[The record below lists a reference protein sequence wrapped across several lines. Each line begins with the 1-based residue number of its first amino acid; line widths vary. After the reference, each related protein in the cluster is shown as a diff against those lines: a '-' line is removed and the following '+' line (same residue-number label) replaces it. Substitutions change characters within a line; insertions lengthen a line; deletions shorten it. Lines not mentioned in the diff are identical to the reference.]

1 MIRRFPNP
9 FFWLPAGL
17 LAGVLNCAT
26 GAEPF
31 WPAAER
37 YSPAVPTL
45 EQVLGYPPGARIS
58 STRQIRDYFEALH
71 AASPER
77 LALRDYGKTW
87 EGRTLFYAVIGSR
100 GNIARLNDI
109 QRQMQALADPA
120 ATDAAAAARLIANLP
135 ASVWLAYGVHGNEI
149 SSPDAA
155 LLLAYHLLA
164 AEGDSVVDG
173 ILASTL
179 VFIVPSQNPDGR
191 DRFVH
196 HYEISRGLVPDP
208 DRYSAEHD
216 EPWPGG
222 RTNHYQFDLNRDWL
236 ALSQPEIAA
245 QVAAL
250 NEWYPLIFV
259 DLHEMGSDS
268 TYYFTPEAVPYN
280 PLITARQR
288 ENLVLVGRN
297 NARWFDRLGIDYF
310 TREVFDAFYPGYGA
324 SWPLYYGAL
333 AMTYEQA
340 SARGL
345 IVRRADGREMAYAET
360 VRNHF
365 LSSLATAETA
375 GRERRRLL
383 QDFYDYR
390 SKNAGGGDEAYLLDA
405 APDPAITGRLAA
417 LLGRH
422 GIRLSRAGQPF
433 TACGRSFAA
442 GSYKAGLGQP
452 ARRLIETLLAPNIE
466 MEAEFIAEQERRR
479 AKRLEHEIY
488 DVTAWSLPQLYGV
501 DAVRCG
507 RIAGADWSPAAIVTE
522 PPAGGLQNEAAKLA
536 WLVPWNYAAA
546 HLLSR
551 ALAAGLVIDGS
562 DKAFVHDGRNYP
574 AGTLIVKRAANGSD
588 VATRL
593 TALAA
598 ETGAETIG
606 VDHGWVDQGPNFG
619 SEHVHRFTAPR
630 IALAYDEPTAAPG
643 HTRFILER
651 EFGYPVSAIRTA
663 TLKSA
668 DLDRYQ
674 VLILPSTSFFR
685 GDYGTVLGKDGAA
698 LLKAWTG
705 RGGTLIFLGNAT
717 NFAADPN
724 YGLMALRREKAY
736 REKSEDEK
744 KAAPPAGQ
752 TAGKN
757 ATQAAEQLQEPLVDG
772 TLIAD
777 HDAYLKATLARDV
790 PPDEMPGAIVR
801 AVPDPDH
808 WLAAGARNPLN
819 VLLRGDAIFQPLS
832 LDQGVNAVRFAA
844 ADDMLASGYLWSEN
858 RRQLAYKPFVAIQPE
873 GRGFYIAF
881 TTDPNDRAYL
891 KGLNILFINAVF
903 RAPAHTAVIH

>member
-1 MIRRFPNP
+1 MIRRSKKP
-9 FFWLPAGL
+9 FVLLLAWL
-17 LAGVLNCAT
+17 LAGAAQA
-26 GAEPF
+26 GMAAAPF
-31 WPAAER
+31 WPAAEQ
-37 YSPAVPTL
+37 YSPAIPTF
-45 EQVLGYPPGARIS
+45 EQVLGYAPGAKIS
-58 STRQIRDYFEALH
+58 ATRDIRDYFAALQ
-71 AASPER
+71 AAAPQR
-77 LALRDYGKTW
+77 LVLRDYGTSW
-87 EGRTLFYAVIGSR
+87 EGRPLFYAIIGSSE
-100 GNIARLNDI
+100 NIARLDDI
-109 QRQMQALADPA
+109 QRRMQALANPA
-120 ATDAAAAARLIANLP
+120 VTDAAAAAPAIADLP
-135 ASVWLAYGVHGNEI
+135 ATVWLAYGVHGNEI

-155 LLLAYHLLA
+155 MLLAYHLLA
-164 AEGDSVVDG
+164 ADGDAVVDG

-179 VFIVPSQNPDGR
+179 VLIVPSQNPDGR

-196 HYEISRGLVPDP
+196 HYEMSRGLKPDP

-250 NEWYPLIFV
+250 RQWYPLIFV

-288 ENLVLVGRN
+288 ENLVLIGRN
-297 NARWFDRLGIDYF
+297 NARWFDRIGIDYF

-345 IVRRADGREMAYAET
+345 VVRRADGREMTYAET

-365 LSSLATAETA
+365 TSSLATAETA
-375 GRERRRLL
+375 ARERQRLL

-390 SKNAGGGDEAYLLDA
+390 NKNTGGGDEAYLLDA
-405 APDPAITGRLAA
+405 APDPTITGRLAA

-422 GIRLSRAGQPF
+422 GIPLSRAGEPY
-433 TACGRSFAA
+433 TACGRTFAA
-442 GSYKAGLGQP
+442 GSYRAALAQP
-452 ARRLIETLLAPNIE
+452 ERRLIETLLAPNIE
-466 MEAEFIAEQERRR
+466 MEPEFIAEQERRR

-507 RIAGADWSPAAIVTE
+507 RIPRAAWSPAAIVTA
-522 PPAGGLQNEAAKLA
+522 PPTGRLQNEAAELA
-536 WLVPWNYAAA
+536 WLVPWNHAAA

-551 ALAAGLVIDGS
+551 ALAAGIVVDGS
-562 DKAFVHDGRNYP
+562 DKAFTHDGRNYP
-574 AGTLIVKRAANGSD
+574 AGTLIVKRAANGPAIASEL
-588 VATRL
+588 A
-593 TALAA
+593 ALAA
-598 ETGAETIG
+598 ETGAEALG
-606 VDHGWVDQGPNFG
+606 VDHGWVDPGPNFG

-630 IALAYDEPTAAPG
+630 VALAYDEPTAAPG

-663 TLKSA
+663 TLKRA

-674 VLILPSTSFFR
+674 VLILPATSFFR
-685 GDYGTVLGKDGAA
+685 GDYGTILGKDGAA

-744 KAAPPAGQ
+744 KSGPAAGQ
-752 TAGKN
+752 SGDKTGAP
-757 ATQAAEQLQEPLVDG
+757 ATEPVQDPLVDG

-777 HDAYLKATLARDV
+777 RDAYLKTTLARDV

-801 AVPDPDH
+801 AVPDTDH
-808 WLAAGARNPLN
+808 WLAAGARNPLH
-819 VLLRGDAIFQPLS
+819 VLVRGDAIFQPLR
-832 LDQGVNAVRFAA
+832 LDQGVNAAVFTA
-844 ADDMLASGYLWSEN
+844 ADELLAGGYLWPEN
-858 RRQLAYKPFVAIQPE
+858 RRQLAYKPLLAIQPE

-881 TTDPNDRAYL
+881 TADPNDRAYL
-891 KGLNILFINAVF
+891 KGLNVLLINAVF
-903 RAPAHTAVIH
+903 RAPAHAAVVR